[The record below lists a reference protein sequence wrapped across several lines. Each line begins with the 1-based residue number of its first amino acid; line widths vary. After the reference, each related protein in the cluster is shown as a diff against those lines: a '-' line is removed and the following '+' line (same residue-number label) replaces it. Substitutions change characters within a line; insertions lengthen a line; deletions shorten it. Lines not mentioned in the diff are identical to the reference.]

1 MKVIWSDESSIVLG
15 RKSRR
20 RRCIRKKGQAYL
32 RRHCDGTMKSGR
44 VSIMVWGCFSNER
57 PGPLIV
63 CDIGEVNADV
73 YLEILSE
80 GVIEFINELLTLEEG
95 SDTITVATDDAFLF
109 MHDNA
114 PCHTAK
120 KVQQFLKL
128 R

>member
-1 MKVIWSDESSIVLG
+1 MKVIWSDKSSIVL
-15 RKSRR
+15 RQRR
-20 RRCIRKKGQAYL
+20 QRCIRKKGQAYL
-32 RRHCDGTMKSGR
+32 RRHCDSTVKSGR
-44 VSIMVWGCFSNER
+44 VSIMVWGCFSNGK

-63 CDIGEVNADV
+63 CDTGGVNADA

-80 GVIEFINELLTLEEG
+80 GVIEFINELLTPEEG

-120 KVQQFLKL
+120 KSSTIP
-128 R
+128 